1 MSRKREQAG
10 QLALPRE
17 TLEMVDGRRYFSDDN
32 WQTIYQSRGMPN
44 GSSHRRIIRKDEA
57 DKIRFLVMVQ
67 K

>member
-1 MSRKREQAG
+1 MSRAKVKAGPPKR
-10 QLALPRE
+10 PRE

-44 GSSHRRIIRKDEA
+44 GSSHRKIIRKAEA
-57 DKIRFLVMVQ
+57 DQIRYLVMVQ